1 MLVEVASVV
10 FNAKQARDRRRD
22 AGPHMIAVGPVL
34 VQRAPFFG
42 HLARRVPM
50 LMHQDGGQL
59 IHFLIGHPM
68 M

>member
-1 MLVEVASVV
+1 MMMDVGRLIDP
-10 FNAKQARDRRRD
+10 KQARNGCRD
-22 AGPHMIAVGPVL
+22 AGPHVIAVGPVL